1 MRFPVPDGARV
12 RAFAQMMTA
21 HSGKPYTPVQI
32 LKLFHNFSG
41 PKAQEHIMDFM
52 EEEDALEQEQ
62 KGAAA
67 MEASTVPRRRKAKA
81 KAQRA
86 PAKSKPKPK
95 PKKKKGVVP
104 PQLRPY
110 AKFMRDHGRPGTR
123 QELLAKGYLK
133 R

>member
-62 KGAAA
+62 KGAA
-67 MEASTVPRRRKAKA
+67 MEASTVPRRRKLKA
-81 KAQRA
+81 KRA
-86 PAKSKPKPK
+86 PAKTKP
-95 PKKKKGVVP
+95 KKKGVVP

-110 AKFMRDHGRPGTR
+110 VKFMRDHGRPGTR